1 MTAIGFA
8 ELPDPPYFAVIFSS
22 QRTPG
27 DAGYAQM
34 ADRMVELAAEQQGY
48 LGIESARDEVGFGIT
63 VSYWNSLEAI
73 RNWRAQ
79 AEHRIAQEYGMKQWY
94 LHYEIRI
101 AHVTRAYRK
110 HR

>member
-22 QRTPG
+22 RRTPE

-63 VSYWNSLEAI
+63 VSYWDSLEAI
-73 RNWRAQ
+73 RNWRAH

-101 AHVTRAYRK
+101 AHVTRAYGK

>member
-8 ELPDPPYFAVIFSS
+8 ELPDPPYYAVIFSS

-48 LGIESARDEVGFGIT
+48 LGIESARDEAGFGIT
-63 VSYWNSLEAI
+63 VSYWDSLEAI
-73 RNWRAQ
+73 RNWRAH

-101 AHVTRAYRK
+101 AHVTRAYGK

>member
-22 QRTPG
+22 QRTPE

-63 VSYWNSLEAI
+63 VSYWDSLEAI
-73 RNWRAQ
+73 RNWRAH

-101 AHVTRAYRK
+101 AYVTHAYGK

>member
-1 MTAIGFA
+1 MTAMTFA
-8 ELPDPPYFAVIFSS
+8 ELPAPPFFAVIFSS
-22 QRTPG
+22 QRTPE

-48 LGIESARDEVGFGIT
+48 LGIESARDVGGFGIT
-63 VSYWNSLEAI
+63 VSYWDSLDAI
-73 RNWRAQ
+73 RNWRAH

-101 AHVTRAYRK
+101 ARVDRAYGT
-110 HR
+110 HQ